1 MFQCSICYTLW
12 LYGSELLTIPRRRP
26 NKNTM
31 ILMKFI
37 KTLDD
42 GTIYLTAP
50 VLIPHARDCDFE
62 NGETP
67 LTEEQVKAFKESY
80 DKYGFVDHEHG
91 LTKDGRKIGEPS
103 KSIILDHDTTF
114 TTFDGTTKTYPEGTW
129 LLQTHITDDE
139 AISEANKGYYTG
151 YSPSILPRASADK
164 YLEALKADRECACKN
179 QLKSMGNSL
188 IKDVP
193 DPVVLSVSLTKQPCL
208 HESKFCE
215 LSDNMEEELSLKSK
229 ILNAMG
235 MSEEAE
241 VIALKSQV
249 SELEAKIEE
258 MKTEF
263 AESLKSMQE
272 EFKQTLTEALTPVEE
287 VEVVAE
293 KAEEAEPTEE
303 EEEVE
308 VEEEV
313 AEKSEQEEIVEDV
326 VEEEVA
332 EKGESKAEPVHDN
345 IEAQKA
351 KPINIYTALGR
362 NPDGTRKL

>member
-1 MFQCSICYTLW
+1 
-12 LYGSELLTIPRRRP
+12 
-26 NKNTM
+26 
-31 ILMKFI
+31 MKFI
-37 KTLDD
+37 NTLDD
-42 GTIYLTAP
+42 GSILLTAP
-50 VLIPHARDCDFE
+50 VLIPHARDCDYH

-67 LTEEQVKAFKESY
+67 LTSEQVKAFKNSY

-103 KSIILDHDTTF
+103 QSIILDHDTTF
-114 TTFDGTTKTYPEGTW
+114 TTIDGTETMYPSGTW
-129 LLQTHITDDE
+129 LLTTHITDDE
-139 AISEANKGYYTG
+139 AISEAMKGYYTG
-151 YSPSILPRASADK
+151 YSPSILPRESADK
-164 YLEALKADRECACKN
+164 YLAALKAGKEDECACKN
-179 QLKSMGNSL
+179 QISSMGNSL

-249 SELEAKIEE
+249 SDLEAKIEE

-303 EEEVE
+303 EVEVE

-313 AEKSEQEEIVEDV
+313 AEKSEQET
-326 VEEEVA
+326 VEEEVVEEIA

-351 KPINIYTALGR
+351 KPVNIYTALGR

>member
-1 MFQCSICYTLW
+1 M
-12 LYGSELLTIPRRRP
+12 
-26 NKNTM
+26 M
-31 ILMKFI
+31 LMKFI
-37 KTLDD
+37 KHLDD

-50 VLIPHARDCDFE
+50 VLIPYAKDCDYE

-67 LTEEQVKAFKESY
+67 LNPTQILAFKNSY
-80 DKYGFVDHEHG
+80 DNYGFVDHEHG

-114 TTFDGTTKTYPEGTW
+114 TTLDGTETMYPSGTW

-164 YLEALKADRECACKN
+164 YLAALKAGKEDECACKN
-179 QLKSMGNSL
+179 QISSMGNSL

-241 VIALKSQV
+241 VVALKSQV
-249 SELEAKIEE
+249 SDLEAKIEE

-263 AESLKSMQE
+263 AESLKSMQD
-272 EFKQTLTEALTPVEE
+272 EFKQTLTEALTPVDDET
-287 VEVVAE
+287 VEVAE
-293 KAEEAEPTEE
+293 KAEEAETTEEVAE

-308 VEEEV
+308 EEPAAEKAEEE
-313 AEKSEQEEIVEDV
+313 EV
-326 VEEEVA
+326 VEEEEPVA

>member
-1 MFQCSICYTLW
+1 
-12 LYGSELLTIPRRRP
+12 
-26 NKNTM
+26 
-31 ILMKFI
+31 MKFI

-42 GTIYLTAP
+42 GSILLTAP
-50 VLIPHARDCDFE
+50 VLIPYAKDCDYE

-67 LTEEQVKAFKESY
+67 LEPQQIQAFKESY

-91 LTKDGRKIGEPS
+91 LTKDGRKIGTPHN
-103 KSIILDHDTTF
+103 SIILDHDTTF
-114 TTFDGTTKTYPEGTW
+114 TTIDGTTTSYPTGTW
-129 LLQTHITDDE
+129 LLTTHITDDE

-151 YSPSILPRASADK
+151 YSPSILPRTSADK
-164 YLEALKADRECACKN
+164 YLAALKAGKEDECACKN
-179 QLKSMGNSL
+179 QISSMGNSL

-249 SELEAKIEE
+249 SDLEAKIEE

-287 VEVVAE
+287 TVEVVAE

-303 EEEVE
+303 EEDVEEE
-308 VEEEV
+308 VEEEPA
-313 AEKSEQEEIVEDV
+313 AEKAEETVEEEV
-326 VEEEVA
+326 VEEEEEPVA

-351 KPINIYTALGR
+351 KPVNIYTALGR

>member
-1 MFQCSICYTLW
+1 
-12 LYGSELLTIPRRRP
+12 
-26 NKNTM
+26 
-31 ILMKFI
+31 MKFI

-42 GTIYLTAP
+42 GSILLTAP
-50 VLIPHARDCDFE
+50 VLIPYAKDCDYE

-67 LTEEQVKAFKESY
+67 LNPQQIQAFKESY

-91 LTKDGRKIGEPS
+91 LTKDGRKIGTPHN
-103 KSIILDHDTTF
+103 SIILDHDTTF
-114 TTFDGTTKTYPEGTW
+114 TTIDGTETMYPSGTW
-129 LLQTHITDDE
+129 LLTTHITDDE

-151 YSPSILPRASADK
+151 YSPSILPRESADK
-164 YLEALKADRECACKN
+164 YLAALKAGKEDECACKN
-179 QLKSMGNSL
+179 QISSMGNSL

-249 SELEAKIEE
+249 SDLEAKIEE

-272 EFKQTLTEALTPVEE
+272 EFKQTLTEALTPVED
-287 VEVVAE
+287 VVVAE

-308 VEEEV
+308 VEEEPA
-313 AEKSEQEEIVEDV
+313 AEKAEETEEV
-326 VEEEVA
+326 VEEIA

>member
-1 MFQCSICYTLW
+1 
-12 LYGSELLTIPRRRP
+12 
-26 NKNTM
+26 
-31 ILMKFI
+31 MKFI
-37 KTLDD
+37 KPLDD

-50 VLIPHARDCDFE
+50 VLIPYAKDCDYE

-67 LTEEQVKAFKESY
+67 LNPTQILAFKNSY

-114 TTFDGTTKTYPEGTW
+114 TTFDGTETMYPSGTW
-129 LLQTHITDDE
+129 LLTTHITDDE

-151 YSPSILPRASADK
+151 YSPSILPRSSADK
-164 YLEALKADRECACKN
+164 YLAALKAGKEDECACKN
-179 QLKSMGNSL
+179 QISSMGNSL

-241 VIALKSQV
+241 VIALKSEV
-249 SELEAKIEE
+249 SSLKEEIEGMKASFEEA
-258 MKTEF
+258 
-263 AESLKSMQE
+263 LKSMQD
-272 EFKQTLTEALTPVEE
+272 EFKQTLTEALTPVDDET
-287 VEVVAE
+287 VEVAE
-293 KAEEAEPTEE
+293 KAEEAETTEEVAE

-308 VEEEV
+308 EEPAAEKAEEE
-313 AEKSEQEEIVEDV
+313 EV
-326 VEEEVA
+326 VEEEEPVA

>member
-1 MFQCSICYTLW
+1 MT
-12 LYGSELLTIPRRRP
+12 
-26 NKNTM
+26 
-31 ILMKFI
+31 FI
-37 KTLDD
+37 KQQDD
-42 GTIYLTAP
+42 GSVLLTAP
-50 VLIPHARDCDFE
+50 VLIPYARDCDYE

-67 LTEEQVKAFKESY
+67 LNPEQIKAFKESY

-91 LTKDGRKIGEPS
+91 LTRDGRKIGTPS
-103 KSIILDHDTTF
+103 TSIILDQDTTF
-114 TTFDGTTKTYPEGTW
+114 TIFDGTSKTYPMGTW
-129 LLQTHITDDE
+129 MLTTHITDDSAIDE
-139 AISEANKGYYTG
+139 AKRGYYTG

-164 YLEALKADRECACKN
+164 YLAALKAGQDCACKN
-179 QLKSMGNSL
+179 QVSSMGNSL

-241 VIALKSQV
+241 VIALKSEV
-249 SELEAKIEE
+249 SELKETIATMQNDFQEA
-258 MKTEF
+258 
-263 AESLKSMQE
+263 LKSMQE

-287 VEVVAE
+287 TVEVVAE

-308 VEEEV
+308 VEEEPA
-313 AEKSEQEEIVEDV
+313 AEKAEETEEV
-326 VEEEVA
+326 VEEEEEIA

-351 KPINIYTALGR
+351 KPVNIYTALGR

>member
-1 MFQCSICYTLW
+1 M
-12 LYGSELLTIPRRRP
+12 
-26 NKNTM
+26 
-31 ILMKFI
+31 LMKFI
-37 KTLDD
+37 NTLDD
-42 GTIYLTAP
+42 GSILLTAP
-50 VLIPHARDCDFE
+50 VLIPYAKDCDYE

-67 LTEEQVKAFKESY
+67 LNESQVKAFKESY

-103 KSIILDHDTTF
+103 NSIILDHDTTF
-114 TTFDGTTKTYPEGTW
+114 TTIDGTETMYPSGTW

-151 YSPSILPRASADK
+151 YSPSILPRSSADK
-164 YLEALKADRECACKN
+164 YLEALKSGHGEECSCKN
-179 QLKSMGNSL
+179 QISSMGNSL

-241 VIALKSQV
+241 VIALKSEV
-249 SELEAKIEE
+249 SELKETIATMQNDFQEA
-258 MKTEF
+258 
-263 AESLKSMQE
+263 LKSMQE

-287 VEVVAE
+287 TVEVVAE

-303 EEEVE
+303 EVEVE
-308 VEEEV
+308 VEEEPA
-313 AEKSEQEEIVEDV
+313 AEKAEEVEEV
-326 VEEEVA
+326 VEEEEEIA

-351 KPINIYTALGR
+351 KPTNIYKALGR